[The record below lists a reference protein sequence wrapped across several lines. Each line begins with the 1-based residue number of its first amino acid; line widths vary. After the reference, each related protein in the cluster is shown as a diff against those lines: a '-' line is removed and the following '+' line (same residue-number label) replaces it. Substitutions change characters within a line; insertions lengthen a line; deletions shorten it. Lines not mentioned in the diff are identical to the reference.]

1 MGCHI
6 LIVENE
12 LDIGDVVRRFLEFE
26 RFTAICVT
34 SCEDARNACAE
45 RRPDLIVLDWMLP
58 DVNGDI
64 WIEELRASD
73 STVGIPIVMM
83 TGGYPTQA
91 LLAKLAGAKIPI
103 LIKPF
108 PLDNLIDHIARMLP
122 SRPTGAE

>member
-1 MGCHI
+1 MGCYI

-12 LDIGDVVRRFLEFE
+12 LDIGEVVRRFLEFE
-26 RFTAICVT
+26 RFTAVCVT
-34 SCEDARNACAE
+34 SCEDARDACAA

-73 STVGIPIVMM
+73 ITVGIPIVMM

-91 LLAKLAGAKIPI
+91 LLAQLDAAKIPI

-108 PLDNLIDHIARMLP
+108 PLDSLIDHIARLLSCQP
-122 SRPTGAE
+122 VGAE

>member
-1 MGCHI
+1 MGYYI

-12 LDIGDVVRRFLEFE
+12 VDIADVVRRFLEYE
-26 RFTAICVT
+26 QFTTICVT
-34 SCEDARNACAE
+34 SCEDARDACAA

-73 STVGIPIVMM
+73 VTVGIPIVMM

-91 LLAKLAGAKIPI
+91 LLAQLTAAKIPI

-108 PLDNLIDHIARMLP
+108 PLDSLIDHIVRMLP
-122 SRPTGAE
+122 YQPISTK